1 MPKGYPANGV
11 KRKARTDN
19 RCAICKHAERSRIEA
34 LHCAGVS
41 LERLAEKFDVHKD
54 AVWRHMQRHVTEE
67 RKASYLIGPAK
78 IAALAEVAAEES
90 ESILDY
96 LNILRSSLFAL
107 LDKRA
112 AEGDHYAV
120 SMLSSRATEVLREI
134 GKLTGQISN
143 FANNTVINVQNN
155 TTILNSPPFADLQ
168 GGLLRVCAA
177 HPEARADIIALFHDL
192 DRKYN
197 GVPAQMITAPAMR
210 EVREAAHAQ

>member
-1 MPKGYPANGV
+1 LPKGYPKNGGR
-11 KRKARTDN
+11 RKASPAN
-19 RCAICKHAERSRIEA
+19 RCAICRHPERARIEA
-34 LHCAGVS
+34 LNCAGVS
-41 LERLAEKFDVHKD
+41 LERLSEKFEVHKD
-54 AVWRHMQRHVTEE
+54 AVWRHMQRHVSEE

-112 AEGDHYAV
+112 SEGDHCAV
-120 SMLSSRATEVLREI
+120 SMLSARATEVLREI

-143 FANNTVINVQNN
+143 FANSTVINVQNN

-168 GGLLRVCAA
+168 SGLLEVCAR
-177 HPEARADIIALFHDL
+177 HPQVRADILELLRGLDSKYQPSKAIAT
-192 DRKYN
+192 
-197 GVPAQMITAPAMR
+197 PSMR
-210 EVREAAHAQ
+210 EIDGVANVA

>member
-1 MPKGYPANGV
+1 MPKGYPKNGV
-11 KRKARTDN
+11 KRKATPAN
-19 RCAICKHAERSRIEA
+19 RCAICRHPERARIEA

-41 LERLAEKFDVHKD
+41 LERLAEKFEVHKD
-54 AVWRHMQRHVTEE
+54 AVWRHMQRHVSEE

-112 AEGDHYAV
+112 AEGDHCAV

-143 FANNTVINVQNN
+143 FANSTVINVQNN

-168 GGLLRVCAA
+168 AGLLRVCSA
-177 HPEARADIIALFHDL
+177 HPDARSDIVALFHDL

-197 GVPAQMITAPAMR
+197 AAPVPMIQAPPMR
-210 EVREAAHAQ
+210 EVREASGA

>member
-1 MPKGYPANGV
+1 MPKGYPKNGV
-11 KRKARTDN
+11 KRKANPAN
-19 RCAICKHAERSRIEA
+19 RCAICRHPERVRIKS

-54 AVWRHMQRHVTEE
+54 AVWRHVRNHMTDHQR
-67 RKASYLIGPAK
+67 ASYLIGPAK

-90 ESILDY
+90 ELILDY

-112 AEGDHYAV
+112 AEGDYCAV
-120 SMLSSRATEVLREI
+120 SMLSARATEVLREI

-143 FANNTVINVQNN
+143 FANSTVINVQNN
-155 TTILNSPPFADLQ
+155 LTILNSAPFADLQ
-168 GGLLRVCAA
+168 SGLLQVCAA
-177 HPEARADIIALFHDL
+177 HPEARADIVALFHDL

-197 GVPAQMITAPAMR
+197 AAPVPMIQAPPMR
-210 EVREAAHAQ
+210 EVREAPGA

>member
-1 MPKGYPANGV
+1 MPKGYPASGV
-11 KRKARTDN
+11 RKKQSVAN
-19 RCAICKHAERSRIEA
+19 RCAICRHPERARIEA
-34 LHCAGVS
+34 LNCAGVS
-41 LERLAEKFDVHKD
+41 LERLSEKFEVHKD
-54 AVWRHMQRHVTEE
+54 AVWRHMQRHVSEE

-143 FANNTVINVQNN
+143 FASSTVIDVQNN

-168 GGLLRVCAA
+168 SGLLEVCAR
-177 HPEARADIIALFHDL
+177 HPQARADVVALFRRL
-192 DRKYN
+192 DEKY
-197 GVPAQMITAPAMR
+197 ASAPAKLI
-210 EVREAAHAQ
+210 ESSSVREAANAA

>member
-1 MPKGYPANGV
+1 MPKGYPKNGV
-11 KRKARTDN
+11 KRKATSAN
-19 RCAICKHAERSRIEA
+19 RCAVCRHPERSRIEA

-41 LERLAEKFDVHKD
+41 LERLSEKFDVHKD
-54 AVWRHMQRHVTEE
+54 SVWRHVRNHMTDQQR
-67 RKASYLIGPAK
+67 ASYLIGPAK

-120 SMLSSRATEVLREI
+120 SLLSGRATEVLREI
-134 GKLTGQISN
+134 GKLTGQIGA

-155 TTILNSPPFADLQ
+155 VNILNSPPFSDLQ
-168 GGLLRVCAA
+168 AGLLRVCAA
-177 HPEARADIIALFHDL
+177 HPEARADVLALFHDL

-197 GVPAQMITAPAMR
+197 APPAPMIDARPMR
-210 EVREAAHAQ
+210 EVANA

>member
-11 KRKARTDN
+11 KRKASSAN
-19 RCAICKHAERSRIEA
+19 RCAICRHSERARIEA

-41 LERLAEKFDVHKD
+41 LERLAEKFEVHKD
-54 AVWRHMQRHVTEE
+54 AVWRHMQRHVSEE

-96 LNILRSSLFAL
+96 LNILRWSFFAL

-143 FANNTVINVQNN
+143 LAEFDGYQRPEQHHDPELAAVRGFAGWAV
-155 TTILNSPPFADLQ
+155 AR
-168 GGLLRVCAA
+168 LRCASRGA
-177 HPEARADIIALFHDL
+177 GRCC
-192 DRKYN
+192 
-197 GVPAQMITAPAMR
+197 GVVP
-210 EVREAAHAQ
+210 